1 MAETKAERHAWELLT
16 HDFRWDP
23 PADFGVKVRR
33 NPGAAPGPAKLQV
46 FEVAVAAIFSRLRPD
61 YEWCVTPNLP
71 DGGSDFIGRQ
81 QFLQDEVLGIAA
93 AITVGG
99 QCKKRGKIGNVVHE
113 VAGSLVDM
121 VATINPTFFVVALSA
136 RLKQD
141 RIEQACARVELA
153 YQRHCHILDRPQ
165 IEGMFNEHITLLEEI
180 LCEDL
185 SPSDVRS
192 VLDYLDTRRDSRLR
206 PIAVSTPDRVLAGV
220 PFTITVRM
228 GALAGNTG
236 DARLWWQPHPTDGT
250 APVPVTLIAPLGADS
265 LQGSEFF
272 DSSTADDPMR
282 AHGSIELLTYAVGE
296 VDLGEIRVG
305 RSELTS
311 GAQRI
316 ALGATRVVENMRPR
330 FFEAPFRASL
340 KRLADDYDRAMVSG
354 IACVGVLGA
363 GGSGKSRVCDEFALD
378 KRRRGARIIRAHQAK
393 TSDDQQRILAE
404 LFLSLATEEPS
415 PTDPAATVIR
425 AIAQYDMVLAG
436 RAEPAVRSLFGVASG
451 ERHESVEQSLVS
463 ALIVLIVAA
472 TRESPVIVHLQDL
485 HWCNVELLQL
495 LEGLIWQLEVV
506 LTGTRVRRGPQ
517 RGALLLLEGRM
528 HERQGLAEEG
538 WSSEQFEIFLGR
550 VAASTVV
557 CSSFTP
563 AQSHEF
569 ISRLF
574 ERTHTRGRVTGSHLP
589 ELQAQLVEE
598 IDRSA
603 GGNPFHSLEQVR
615 FLKDN
620 SVIGQ
625 NRATGLLYLI
635 RPPSVGSPLPDTV
648 FEAIRRRWDYL
659 HDRKPDLALLIRA
672 TALVEDH
679 IPSGLFEQ
687 LRAEL
692 APNISL
698 GDVDS
703 TEMLWTAEDE
713 RAEVTFRHENYFRS
727 IRKFAIT
734 PADRERVVGVYVGWY
749 ESAGAL
755 GPADSFRLAQ
765 ALLELPRPDPSRIH
779 ARLRTALRGARRE
792 GDLRLARRIAADWL
806 DLRWSNDV
814 NKPLD
819 ARAFLRCCDDEL
831 EFTGE
836 LLGSDRQ
843 RASIRLTALSERVHA
858 RVISRVAARP
868 QASRELRRREFAAQV
883 LRSQIL
889 FNDRQPSLAADVA
902 HQVVSD
908 IRAIS
913 TNVPRDEAPAWETID
928 MEALHSE
935 AVALALAGEI
945 DAALERSR
953 QAVLLAED
961 STSARALN
969 VIATYANILLAR
981 DPETSESI
989 LRDLLE
995 RAEVKRGHDAVR
1007 DQMEIN
1013 LAMALVVRTHD
1024 PGSPGPD
1031 AALTEA
1037 RGLLARVFGDA
1048 FRLGRYPDAAA
1059 AALMLGVIAALAED
1073 GNEASWFAQA
1083 VTAATRGR
1091 QMETLWRAHVNF
1103 ATALH
1108 VEGNNSGTV
1117 CDHAR
1122 AALEIMRDTLSPYPD
1137 PDDSMRFALLQ
1148 APMAQ
1153 AVRLLLRTDDELA
1166 VAILERHPRLRTQ
1179 FSDLQT
1185 GTLAD
1190 IPEATRSHEWIRIGE
1205 EGYVLY

>member
-1 MAETKAERHAWELLT
+1 MVAQTTAERRVWDLLT
-16 HDFRWDP
+16 RDFYWEIPNDLGVRLYDEA
-23 PADFGVKVRR
+23 PAARSR
-33 NPGAAPGPAKLQV
+33 LQV
-46 FEVAVAAIFSRLRPD
+46 FELVVAAIFAKLRPD
-61 YEWCVTPNLP
+61 YEWYVTPNRP
-71 DGGSDFIGRQ
+71 DGGVDFVGSQ
-81 QFLQDEVLGIAA
+81 GFLQDDALGIAA

-99 QCKKRGKIGNVVHE
+99 QCKKRNNVKDIVAE
-113 VAGSLVDM
+113 VAGSLARM
-121 VATINPTFFVVALSA
+121 ASTISPTFFVVALSA
-136 RLKQD
+136 RVTS
-141 RIEQACARVELA
+141 ARVDAAREILERTH
-153 YQRHCHILDRPQ
+153 QRHCHILAREQ
-165 IEGMFNEHITLLEEI
+165 IEGLMDEHLATIDPILQAALTKTEI
-180 LCEDL
+180 REIHAYFDGTRAPR
-185 SPSDVRS
+185 SPLQVDVPS
-192 VLDYLDTRRDSRLR
+192 
-206 PIAVSTPDRVLAGV
+206 RVLAGV
-220 PFTITVRM
+220 PFTITVRI
-228 GALAGNTG
+228 GAPAGSTG
-236 DARLWWQPHPTDGT
+236 DTRLWWQPHLADGT
-250 APVPVTLIAPLGADS
+250 TPVPVILIAPLGADS
-265 LQGSEFF
+265 LQGAGFF
-272 DSSTADDPMR
+272 GSSGGDDPMR
-282 AHGSIELLTYAVGE
+282 AHGSIELLTYALGE

-305 RSELTS
+305 RSDLDS
-311 GAQRI
+311 GARRI
-316 ALGATRVVENMRPR
+316 ALGAIRVVENMRPR
-330 FFEAPFRASL
+330 FFEAPFRAGL

-378 KRRRGARIIRAHQAK
+378 KRRRGTRVIRAHQAK
-393 TSDDQQRILAE
+393 TADDQQRILAE
-404 LFLSLATEEPS
+404 LFLGLATEEPS
-415 PTDPAATVIR
+415 PSDPPATVIR
-425 AIAQYDMVLAG
+425 AIAQYDPVLAG

-451 ERHESVEQSLVS
+451 ERHKPVEQSMVS
-463 ALIVLIVAA
+463 ALILLIVAA
-472 TRESPVIVHLQDL
+472 IRESPVIIHLQDL
-485 HWCNVELLQL
+485 HWCNAELLQL

-506 LTGTRVRRGPQ
+506 LSGTQVRRGVQ

-538 WSSEQFEIFLGR
+538 WSSEQFEVFLGR
-550 VAASTVV
+550 VAASTVI

-563 AQSHEF
+563 AQSQEF

-574 ERTHTRGRVTGSHLP
+574 DTRGRIAGSHLP

-615 FLKDN
+615 FFKDH

-625 NRATGLLYLI
+625 NPATGLLYLI
-635 RPPSVGSPLPDTV
+635 RPPSVSSPLPDTV
-648 FEAIRRRWDYL
+648 FDAIRRRWDYL
-659 HDRKPDLALLIRA
+659 YERKPDLALLIRA

-679 IPSGLFEQ
+679 IPAGLFEQ
-687 LRAEL
+687 LRVDL

-734 PADRERVVGVYVGWY
+734 PADRERVVGLYVGWY
-749 ESAGAL
+749 EAAGAL

-765 ALLELPRPDPSRIH
+765 ALLELPRPDPNGVH

-806 DLRWSNDV
+806 DLRWSDDAR
-814 NKPLD
+814 KPLD

-836 LLGSDRQ
+836 LLGSDRR

-858 RVISRVAARP
+858 RVISRVGARP

-889 FNDRQPSLAADVA
+889 FNDRQPALAAEVA
-902 HQVVSD
+902 HRAVSD
-908 IRAIS
+908 IQAMS
-913 TNVPRDEAPAWETID
+913 THLPSDEVPAWETID

-945 DAALERSR
+945 DTALERSR
-953 QAVLLAED
+953 QAVRLAEG
-961 STSARALN
+961 STGSRALN

-995 RAEVKRGHDAVR
+995 RAEVKRGHDVVR
-1007 DQMEIN
+1007 DQTEIN

-1024 PGSPGPD
+1024 PASQGLD

-1037 RGLLARVFGDA
+1037 HGLLARVFGDA

-1059 AALMLGVIAALAED
+1059 AALMLGVVAALTED
-1073 GNEASWFAQA
+1073 RNEVSWFGQA

-1108 VEGNNSGTV
+1108 VGGDNSGAV

-1122 AALEIMRDTLSPYPD
+1122 AALEIMRDTLSPYPE
-1137 PDDSMRFALLQ
+1137 PDDSMRFTLLR

-1153 AVRLLLRTDDELA
+1153 AVRLLLQAGDELA
-1166 VAILERHPRLRTQ
+1166 VTILERHPGLRAQ
-1179 FSDLQT
+1179 FSDLRT

-1190 IPEATRSHEWIRIGE
+1190 IPEATRSHEWIRVGE